1 MARLSSGEARE
12 SPICHGKRRQET
24 HAHTRSLGTPR
35 AYPSSWSLDAMDGTR
50 RTTTPAEP
58 VAGAGKGPDYL
69 RRAAA
74 FGPGNQPPDAF
85 LDPDLRLP
93 PQQLFGLGGMIAQ
106 RSLRGGGHRARLV
119 LVDGLEGRARQS
131 QQDLGNVVER
141 RVNARGDHE
150 ALPRD
155 LAGHR

>member
-93 PQQLFGLGGMIAQ
+93 PQQLLGLGWTIAQ
-106 RSLRGGGHRARLV
+106 PCLGGGGHRARRILV
-119 LVDGLEGRARQS
+119 EGLEGRARQP
-131 QQDLGNVVER
+131 QQDLGDVIKRGVDPG
-141 RVNARGDHE
+141 GDHE
-150 ALPRD
+150 AFAR
-155 LAGHR
+155 